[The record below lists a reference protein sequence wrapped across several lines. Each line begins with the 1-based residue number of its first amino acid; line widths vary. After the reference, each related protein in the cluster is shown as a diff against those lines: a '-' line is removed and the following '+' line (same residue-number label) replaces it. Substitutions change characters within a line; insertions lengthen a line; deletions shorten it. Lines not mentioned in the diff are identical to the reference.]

1 MNKILIYLA
10 SMTVTFSFAGCAS
23 DEELTP
29 ESNGMA
35 SVHGSVTINGEPV
48 NAAAILLTPG
58 GGVKITGSDGM
69 YSFSDLAPGKYEM
82 KVFKELNYC
91 TIMCSRSQNA

>member
-10 SMTVTFSFAGCAS
+10 SMAVTFSFAGGAS
-23 DEELTP
+23 DEEPTP

-69 YSFSDLAPGKYEM
+69 YSF
-82 KVFKELNYC
+82 
-91 TIMCSRSQNA
+91 